1 MKKKSPS
8 QSAFLNLRVL
18 IGLAVFLSGVC
29 LALAGL
35 GTFSK
40 SNAPSQSK
48 RSTKAPAAKSAAH
61 TSFSHSLG
69 TRHVEYSPAD
79 KDGRFRYMI
88 QFAEK
93 GMLQRQTRVQRPAF
107 PGQCAASADAAR
119 AGDEGTSQSYSGH
132 ESSTAPRIKCL
143 ALFSSDA

>member
-8 QSAFLNLRVL
+8 QSAFFNLRVL

-69 TRHVEYSPAD
+69 TMHVEYSSAD

-88 QFAEK
+88 ELPRK
-93 GMLQRQTRVQRPAF
+93 ECPA
-107 PGQCAASADAAR
+107 ADARPGPGFKPMRRKRRACAR
-119 AGDEGTSQSYSGH
+119 
-132 ESSTAPRIKCL
+132 R
-143 ALFSSDA
+143 